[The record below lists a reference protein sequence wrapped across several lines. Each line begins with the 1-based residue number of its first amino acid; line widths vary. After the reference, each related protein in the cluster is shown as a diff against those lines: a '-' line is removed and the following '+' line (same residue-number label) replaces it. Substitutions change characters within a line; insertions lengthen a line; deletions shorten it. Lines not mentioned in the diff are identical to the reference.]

1 IRGMFSDLRLALR
14 QLAAAKGFTI
24 TAMLTLALGIGANTG
39 IFTLMHALMLK
50 SLPVA
55 SPERIVRIGDGD
67 NCCVL
72 GGTQGRFSVYSY
84 ALYQYLREQTP
95 QFEEMSAF
103 QSGIGK
109 VGVRRAG
116 SNTSEP
122 FVDQFVS
129 GNYFTL
135 FGLSAFA
142 GRLIAPADDV
152 RGAPP
157 VAVI

>member
-1 IRGMFSDLRLALR
+1 MVQDIRLALR
-14 QLAAAKGFTI
+14 QFASAKAFTI

-39 IFTLMHALMLK
+39 IFTLVRALMLK
-50 SLPVA
+50 SLPVVDPA
-55 SPERIVRIGDGD
+55 TIYRIGDGT

-72 GGTQGRFSVYSY
+72 GGTQGRFSLHSY
-84 ALYQYLREQTP
+84 PLYQYLRTHTP
-95 QFEEMSAF
+95 EFADMSAF
-103 QSGIGK
+103 QAGSDQ

-116 SNTSEP
+116 AEVSEP

-135 FGLSAFA
+135 FGLHAFA
-142 GRLIAPADDV
+142 GRLLAPSDDV

-157 VAVI
+157 VAVMR